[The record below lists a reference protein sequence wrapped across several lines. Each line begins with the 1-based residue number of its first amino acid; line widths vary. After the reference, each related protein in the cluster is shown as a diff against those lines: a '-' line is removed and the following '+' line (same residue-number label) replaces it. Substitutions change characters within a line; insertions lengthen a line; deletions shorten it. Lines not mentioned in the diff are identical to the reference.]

1 MSEKK
6 HKFENYK
13 HCVEAN
19 QIENKPTSKN
29 YYQKKTHPNWPQI
42 IDHSCRMLIIRGSG
56 SGKTNIYNLIKTK

>member
-29 YYQKKTHPNWPQI
+29 YYQKKPIQI
-42 IDHSCRMLIIRGSG
+42 GLKLLIIHAGC
-56 SGKTNIYNLIKTK
+56 